1 MMMIRVKIMPD
12 EVGRDLKEITKKI
25 EKIIPNDSVIK
36 KQEIE
41 PVAFGLESLILT
53 IQTPD
58 EEGMIDNIEESI
70 GSIKEVVN
78 VTVISA
84 SRLST
89 KLP

>member
-25 EKIIPNDSVIK
+25 EKIIPNESVIK

-41 PVAFGLESLILT
+41 PIAFGLESLILT

>member
-25 EKIIPNDSVIK
+25 EKIIPNESVIK

-41 PVAFGLESLILT
+41 PIAFGLESLILT

-58 EEGMIDNIEESI
+58 EEGIVDNIEESI
-70 GSIKEVVN
+70 GSVEEVVN

>member
-1 MMMIRVKIMPD
+1 MMLIRVKIMPD
-12 EVGRDLKEITKKI
+12 EVGRDLGKITQKI

-41 PVAFGLESLILT
+41 PIAFGLEALILT
-53 IQTPD
+53 IQTLD
-58 EEGMIDNIEESI
+58 EEGIVDKIEESI
-70 GSIKEVVN
+70 GSIEEVIN

-84 SRLST
+84 SRLSA

>member
-12 EVGRDLKEITKKI
+12 EVGRDLNEITKKI
-25 EKIIPNDSVIK
+25 EKVIPNNSEIK

-41 PVAFGLESLILT
+41 PVAFGLEALILT

-58 EEGMIDNIEESI
+58 EEGIVDNVEENIGAIE
-70 GSIKEVVN
+70 EVVN